1 MKQTSDFHQRH
12 FRFESCINI
21 DIMMIAEYYI
31 SSLFFCPKVLA
42 TKKSLKCFFFFF
54 FLGILVIDLSGIEMK
69 N

>member
-1 MKQTSDFHQRH
+1 MKQVFHQRH

-31 SSLFFCPKVLA
+31 PSLFFCPKVLA
-42 TKKSLKCFFFFF
+42 TKKSLKCFFFF
-54 FLGILVIDLSGIEMK
+54 LGILVIDLSGIEMK